1 MTAPRKSSKPC
12 LPYRDDLPTV
22 KVSKLRASGAIDAG
36 SASAILTFGDFKRQ
50 VRIALRKFPTG
61 GSWSLF
67 ICPTCSRRAQ
77 TLRLHDGRLVCQRC
91 DGLKWKAHALS
102 ARPDINGRVESL
114 QARLESARLNRK
126 GLTIALRK
134 AIIQRRRYRLAKVSK
149 ELDGQ

>member
-22 KVSKLRASGAIDAG
+22 KVSSLRASGAIDAG
-36 SASAILTFGDFKRQ
+36 SSSTILTFGELKRQ
-50 VRIALRKFPTG
+50 VRIALRKFPSG

-77 TLRLHDGRLVCQRC
+77 TLRLLEARLVCQRC
-91 DGLKWKAHALS
+91 DGLRWRAHALS

-114 QARLESARLNRK
+114 QARLAGARLNRK
-126 GLTIALRK
+126 GLTIALRR
-134 AIIQRRRYRLAKVSK
+134 ALIQRRRYQLAKVAD
-149 ELDGQ
+149 EL

>member
-22 KVSKLRASGAIDAG
+22 KVSSLRASGAIEAD
-36 SASAILTFGDFKRQ
+36 SAFATVFKRQ
-50 VRIALRKFPTG
+50 VGVTLRKFPTG

-91 DGLKWKAHALS
+91 DGLQWKARALS

-114 QARLESARLNRK
+114 QARLAIARLNRK
-126 GLTIALRK
+126 GLTTALRK
-134 AIIQRRRYRLAKVSK
+134 AIIQRRRYQLAKAAD
-149 ELDGQ
+149 ELL